1 MRRNLRKLDG
11 MDDLFIEYPKTVDWT
26 LDYEIFPIVFKAFD
40 VSWEITVDVDLPKG
54 YSAID
59 GQDESINLTS
69 GEESV
74 LITSAE
80 EDGLKR
86 RRGNSIKFE
95 VTATN
100 SQDGNVGFED
110 EVENTSSTGKSK
122 RSKSS
127 KNKNLSGRLNGERS
141 SEGSS
146 SDSASSSDL
155 F

>member
-11 MDDLFIEYPKTVDWT
+11 MDDLFIEYLKTVDWT

-40 VSWEITVDVDLPKG
+40 VSWEIAVDVDLPKG
-54 YSAID
+54 YPAID

-86 RRGNSIKFE
+86 RR
-95 VTATN
+95 
-100 SQDGNVGFED
+100 
-110 EVENTSSTGKSK
+110 
-122 RSKSS
+122 
-127 KNKNLSGRLNGERS
+127 
-141 SEGSS
+141 
-146 SDSASSSDL
+146 
-155 F
+155 